1 MANFLR
7 LIFFILRA
15 LQDFFVFVFVI
26 VIVYNNN
33 NKNKQTRGGHKM
45 KIVRL
50 KKFVK

>member
-7 LIFFILRA
+7 LIFFILRGSR
-15 LQDFFVFVFVI
+15 DFLVFVVVI

-45 KIVRL
+45 EIVRL
-50 KKFVK
+50 KKFVI